1 MKEINEIL
9 KEMNDISKDFDNLVS
24 YIYDRTHDEMMS
36 LAKVINA
43 SGKDI
48 TDTIRIAFEKILDIR
63 YADRIDVYRF
73 YYDEEV

>member
-9 KEMNDISKDFDNLVS
+9 KEMNDISKDFGNLVS

-36 LAKVINA
+36 LAKVIKTTE
-43 SGKDI
+43 KDI
-48 TDTIRIAFEKILDIR
+48 TDTIKIAFEKILDIR

>member
-9 KEMNDISKDFDNLVS
+9 KEMNDISKDFDNLVG
-24 YIYDRTHDEMMS
+24 YIYDITHDEMMS
-36 LAKVINA
+36 LAKVVKS

-48 TDTIRIAFEKILDIR
+48 IDPIKIAFEKILDIR

>member
-1 MKEINEIL
+1 MKGINEIL
-9 KEMNDISKDFDNLVS
+9 KEMNDISKDFDNLVG

-36 LAKVINA
+36 LAKVIKA

-48 TDTIRIAFEKILDIR
+48 TAPIKIAFEKILDIR

>member
-1 MKEINEIL
+1 MKGINEIL

-36 LAKVINA
+36 LAKVIKTTE
-43 SGKDI
+43 KDI
-48 TDTIRIAFEKILDIR
+48 TDTIKIAFEKILDIR